1 MATTQPTVLP
11 ATTSSSNA
19 GLLLPSFSL
28 WWREIV
34 RFYRQRARV
43 VGVIASPL
51 LFWVVI
57 GSGFGTSFR
66 SNGAAGGQHY
76 LDYFFPGAL
85 IMIVLFT
92 AIFTMMSVIEDRKEG
107 FLLSVLV
114 APVSRSVIV
123 LGKVL
128 GGATLAT
135 AQGLIFLVF
144 APALGVHFTFASFG
158 LTVLAIFLVAFSLTA
173 LGFIIAWPMD
183 STAGLSR
190 RHQPVSDSAV
200 AAVGIA
206 VSALRRVHLDSPAD
220 AHQPVDLWHRGIALA
235 ALSRF
240 GFNRPLAR
248 RQLCSAGSVHLD
260 HVRLLVPG
268 GQPPHHQACGL
279 MQISLTFYPALN
291 AVLNGSSAVL
301 IGTGLYFIKRGR
313 RQAHKRMMIAAF
325 VTSTLFL
332 ISYLYYHLVLRAGIT
347 HFQGQGL
354 SRPLY
359 FTILISHTILAAVV
373 VPFILIT
380 LARALKGNF
389 ARHKAIAPYTFAIW
403 MYVSVTGV
411 VIYLMLYKIF
421 VG

>member
-1 MATTQPTVLP
+1 MATTQTTALP
-11 ATTSSSNA
+11 ANASSNA

-190 RHQPVSDSAV
+190 HHQPVSDSAV

-206 VSALRRVHLDSPAD
+206 VSALRRVYLDSPAD
-220 AHQPVDLWHRGIALA
+220 AHQPVDLRHRGIALA
-235 ALSRF
+235 AVSRF
-240 GFNRPLAR
+240 GFNRSFAR
-248 RQLCSAGSVHLD
+248 RQFCGAGSVHLN

-279 MQISLTFYPALN
+279 MQVSLTFYPALN

-301 IGTGLYFIKRGR
+301 IGSGLYLHQAWPPQRPQADDDRGVR
-313 RQAHKRMMIAAF
+313 HLHA
-325 VTSTLFL
+325 VP
-332 ISYLYYHLVLRAGIT
+332 HLVPLLPSGAAGR
-347 HFQGQGL
+347 HHPFPGSRL

-359 FTILISHTILAAVV
+359 FTILISHTILAVVV
-373 VPFILIT
+373 VPFILVT

-421 VG
+421 VS